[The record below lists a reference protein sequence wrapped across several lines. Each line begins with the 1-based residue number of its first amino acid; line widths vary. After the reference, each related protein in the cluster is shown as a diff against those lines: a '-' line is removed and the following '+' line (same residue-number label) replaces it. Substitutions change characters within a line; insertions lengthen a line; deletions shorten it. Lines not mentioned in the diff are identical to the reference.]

1 MSPMR
6 HVYLHGFASSP
17 ASTKARYF
25 AERLR
30 GHGIPLDI
38 PDLAQG
44 DFEHLTLSSQL
55 AVVDRATAGEQSVLI
70 GSSLGGYIAALYAS
84 RHAHVNRLLLLAP
97 AFCFPSRYPAELGKE
112 TLENWRQTGLL
123 PVFHYA
129 HGEPRNLSYSIVED
143 GRRYEDFPDFTQ
155 PAILAHGLH
164 DTVVPA
170 SLSREYSVSH
180 PNVRLH
186 LLDSGHQ
193 LTNVLDQIW
202 QFSGPFLE
210 GKVSQPA

>member
-1 MSPMR
+1 MR

-17 ASTKARYF
+17 ASSKARYF
-25 AERLR
+25 EQRLR
-30 GHGIPLDI
+30 EHGIALHI

-55 AVVDRATAGEQSVLI
+55 AVIDRATAGEESVLI
-70 GSSLGGYIAALYAS
+70 GSSLGGYLAALYAAS
-84 RHAHVNRLLLLAP
+84 HPHVKRLLLLAP

-112 TLENWRQTGLL
+112 TLENWRRTGLL

-129 HGEPRNLSYSIVED
+129 HGEPRNLGYSIVED
-143 GRRYEDFPDFTQ
+143 GRQYDDFPDLTQ
-155 PAILAHGLH
+155 PAILVHGLH

-170 SLSREYSVSH
+170 SLSREYAVSH

-186 LLDSGHQ
+186 LLDSDHQ

-210 GKVSQPA
+210 GKT